1 VYLFIYFLFLSY
13 VASVQVHQ
21 QLVELKAGLKLSQ
34 ANRKRKLTKA
44 SEEKAQATGGSLRF
58 VRLLHQ
64 V

>member
-1 VYLFIYFLFLSY
+1 VECS
-13 VASVQVHQ
+13 SEVHQ

-58 VRLLHQ
+58 A
-64 V
+64 